1 MLNAYF
7 IHIPKSAGNSIKH
20 AFYNKHLFGRQIK
33 SKFLFDRLHPI
44 IKTFKSNPTPI
55 NLKTCILVT
64 SLFHKNIYEE
74 IKNVTPRFCFAFTRN
89 PWDRVVS
96 SYFYLRER
104 NLKEIPKSMTFESF
118 VIELKE
124 NWGSDFGG
132 AVVKR
137 QLDFITD
144 PNGNIFVDFLGR
156 YESLQKHFDEV
167 CKIIGIEPITLLI
180 TNNTIHDHYTTYYNE
195 KTVKIVEELY
205 EKDIDAFRYGF
216 DTTN

>member
-1 MLNAYF
+1 
-7 IHIPKSAGNSIKH
+7 
-20 AFYNKHLFGRQIK
+20 
-33 SKFLFDRLHPI
+33 
-44 IKTFKSNPTPI
+44 
-55 NLKTCILVT
+55 
-64 SLFHKNIYEE
+64 
-74 IKNVTPRFCFAFTRN
+74 
-89 PWDRVVS
+89 
-96 SYFYLRER
+96 
-104 NLKEIPKSMTFESF
+104 MTFESF

-156 YESLQKHFDEV
+156 YERLQKDFDEV
-167 CKIIGIEPITLLI
+167 CKILGIEPITLLI